1 MMKKSLGK
9 AILTFSAAAV
19 LAIGLAGCGGDQ
31 KAESKAAAGGEKLV
45 IAINS
50 TFPPFESVKEGTS
63 DYTGIDID
71 IAEYIAQKTNKKIEF
86 TDMKFASLVPTLQSG
101 RADMIISAIS
111 PTDERKKVVSFSDP
125 YYFPMKAI
133 ICKKGAGY
141 DTLAKLKGQSA
152 GASMGTT
159 FVKDLKNEGGI
170 EVVEMDSTPLVVQ
183 DIKNGRLAGGLFDS
197 AQAAVFVKENPDLEL
212 HVLNLPVVMDD
223 TFAIALP
230 KDSKD
235 VEKIN
240 ALLKEM
246 KTNGEMHKILVK
258 HLGEEG
264 TNQYE
269 KVEATLDIAKK

>member
-9 AILTFSAAAV
+9 AILAFSAAAV